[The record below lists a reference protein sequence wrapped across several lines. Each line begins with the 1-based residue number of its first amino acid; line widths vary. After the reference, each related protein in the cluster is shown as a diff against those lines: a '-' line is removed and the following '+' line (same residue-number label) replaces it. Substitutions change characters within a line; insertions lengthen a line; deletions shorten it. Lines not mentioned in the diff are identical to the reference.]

1 MTFVAISQV
10 FVKPSNSDILEDAF
24 RNRHRKVDSFEG
36 FIGLSFLR
44 SQKDKNKFIGIFHFK
59 DKESF
64 LKYMRSKEHSVS
76 HKEPLL
82 SSAII
87 SNSVEFYD
95 LVTN

>member
-1 MTFVAISQV
+1 LTFVAISQV
-10 FVKPSNSDILEDAF
+10 FVKPGVSDRLEESF

-44 SQKDKNKFIGIFHFK
+44 SQKDDGKFIGIFHFK

-64 LKYMRSKEHSVS
+64 LRYMRSKEHSVL

-87 SNSVEFYD
+87 SNSLEFYD
-95 LVTN
+95 LITN